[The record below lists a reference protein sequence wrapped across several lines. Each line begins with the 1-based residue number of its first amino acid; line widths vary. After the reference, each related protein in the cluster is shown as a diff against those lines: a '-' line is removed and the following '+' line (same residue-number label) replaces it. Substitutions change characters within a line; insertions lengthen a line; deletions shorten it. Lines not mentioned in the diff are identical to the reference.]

1 MRWASA
7 RGDSVVL
14 DHGQKRAQIA
24 GAVMLAG
31 VLSAPAKLP
40 PESTSKTPSP
50 NQSGLNIG
58 DSFQELK
65 GPKDPSQYTS
75 SQQSPVIKARDS
87 HAITPLFTD
96 KELSAKPEA
105 TAETQQSS
113 TLHNSVTLLST
124 LSAIAAYGIFFRQLK
139 QGKTPGN
146 LPAAIMY
153 AVNDSALFLAALL
166 TPGQGITTRIAY
178 GIFSGFGILVS
189 RQLLIT
195 RPKEETT
202 GEQPRSRSLWSS
214 FDATEKR
221 CTIAAS
227 TGIALML
234 ASNLP
239 VVASVIPQSYLALA
253 GAGLG
258 VTVNALSS
266 IPLIKTMLKRD
277 PQDTNGELTSNATPI
292 PLGRR
297 LWKTA
302 APAIPYALGV
312 VTLVASA
319 LTVETFSFSTL
330 LSPVGMTFTS
340 IALTVSVGVWAW
352 RESGKVKQP

>member
-1 MRWASA
+1 
-7 RGDSVVL
+7 VL
-14 DHGQKRAQIA
+14 DRGGNRVGVA
-24 GAVMLAG
+24 AVALAS
-31 VLSAPAKLP
+31 VLAAPAKLP
-40 PESTSKTPSP
+40 ADPPETARQPP
-50 NQSGLNIG
+50 NQTGMNIG
-58 DSFQELK
+58 DSFNGLK
-65 GPKDPSQYTS
+65 GPVAPSQYES
-75 SQQSPVIKARDS
+75 SQQSPVSKARNSD
-87 HAITPLFTD
+87 AITPLMTD
-96 KELSAKPEA
+96 KEHSRKPEA

-113 TLHNSVTLLST
+113 TLHNSVALLST
-124 LSAIAAYGIFFRQLK
+124 LSAVAAYGIFFRQLK

-153 AVNDSALFLAALL
+153 TVNDSALFVAALL

-178 GIFSGFGILVS
+178 GVFSGFGILVS
-189 RQLLIT
+189 RHLLNT
-195 RPKEETT
+195 RSREEIT
-202 GEQPRSRSLWSS
+202 GEQPRSRSLWGS

-239 VVASVIPQSYLALA
+239 VVASVLPQSNLALA

-258 VTVNALSS
+258 IAVNASSS

-277 PQDTNGELTSNATPI
+277 PQDTSTEHADSSTPI

-297 LWKTA
+297 LRETA
-302 APAIPYALGV
+302 APAIPYALGT

-330 LSPVGMTFTS
+330 LSPVGMTLTN

-352 RESGKVKQP
+352 RESGKVKHPR

>member
-1 MRWASA
+1 
-7 RGDSVVL
+7 
-14 DHGQKRAQIA
+14 
-24 GAVMLAG
+24 
-31 VLSAPAKLP
+31 
-40 PESTSKTPSP
+40 
-50 NQSGLNIG
+50 
-58 DSFQELK
+58 
-65 GPKDPSQYTS
+65 
-75 SQQSPVIKARDS
+75 
-87 HAITPLFTD
+87 
-96 KELSAKPEA
+96 
-105 TAETQQSS
+105 
-113 TLHNSVTLLST
+113 
-124 LSAIAAYGIFFRQLK
+124 
-139 QGKTPGN
+139 
-146 LPAAIMY
+146 MY

-195 RPKEETT
+195 RPREETT
-202 GEQPRSRSLWSS
+202 GEKHRSLWSS

-239 VVASVIPQSYLALA
+239 VVASVLPQSYLALA

-258 VTVNALSS
+258 ITVNALSS

-277 PQDTNGELTSNATPI
+277 PQDTSAEHTSKATPI

-297 LWKTA
+297 LSETA
-302 APAIPYALGV
+302 VPAIPYALGV

-319 LTVETFSFSTL
+319 LTVDTFSFSTL
-330 LSPVGMTFTS
+330 LSPVGMTITS
-340 IALTVSVGVWAW
+340 IALTASICVWAW
-352 RESGKVKQP
+352 RESGKVKQPR